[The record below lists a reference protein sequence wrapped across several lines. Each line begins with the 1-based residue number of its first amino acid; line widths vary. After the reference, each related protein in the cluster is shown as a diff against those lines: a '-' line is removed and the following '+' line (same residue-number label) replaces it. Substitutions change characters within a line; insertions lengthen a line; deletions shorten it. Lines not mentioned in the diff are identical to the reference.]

1 MKVTVYSRPE
11 CHLCDEALER
21 IHDIAREEG
30 SIEVDVVDIE
40 LDDDLMKKYLERI
53 PVVLV
58 GSEVISELVFD
69 PATLRGRLGI
79 A

>member
-21 IHDIAREEG
+21 IHDIEREEG

-40 LDDDLMKKYLERI
+40 LDDDLMKRSLERI

-79 A
+79 T